1 VNFLEIFGIEGVDG
15 SRGWNET
22 PAEVHG
28 VLEFNIDDEEWLIV
42 VG

>member
-1 VNFLEIFGIEGVDG
+1 MNFLEILGIECVNHGC
-15 SRGWNET
+15 GWNET